1 MIVGVLSSAQPVG
14 DGGEAVKATAVRG
27 ALDVR
32 AALPWLRR
40 LSRTTPG
47 VIVVLSVSIAALS
60 TAAGVVN
67 AAQLDGRIAH
77 QQNLLDRSE
86 PVTFAAQNLYAEL
99 SAADAAAAA
108 AFLSGGVQTP
118 SMRMRYQQALAGAA
132 SALADATAGAADTQT
147 RTAVAEIT
155 EQKATYAGVVE
166 AARANNVQIFPI
178 GSAYLR
184 EASSLMQTQ
193 ILPGAERIYANDLKT
208 VEKDQ
213 DAVEST
219 PVAGLA
225 LLGLCL
231 AALLVGT
238 VVLAVRTNRQF
249 NIGLVMAAALTLAA
263 IIWLVG
269 VTRVAAADIERG
281 RTEGTERFGQL
292 ATARILASEARTE
305 ETLELTVHGD
315 PTAMEKDFHSNTD
328 QLAAILT
335 SGPPAAKEGLRK
347 WSESHR
353 QQIEAYRGGDY
364 PRAVAQAIGPGADA
378 SAAQYATVE
387 ASLRA
392 ELDRA
397 RATLRDRASAAGTAL
412 SWAPT
417 GVLALMIIAAATAVA
432 GMWPRLK
439 EFL

>member
-1 MIVGVLSSAQPVG
+1 MIVGVLSSAQLVE
-14 DGGEAVKATAVRG
+14 DGGDSVNATAVRG

-32 AALPWLRR
+32 AALPWFRR

-47 VIVVLSVSIAALS
+47 VIVALSVTIAALS
-60 TAAGVVN
+60 AAAGVVG

-77 QQNLLDRSE
+77 QQNLLDHSE

-108 AFLSGGVQTP
+108 AFLSGGIQTP
-118 SMRMRYQQALAGAA
+118 SMRTRYQQALAGAA
-132 SALADATAGAADTQT
+132 SALADATAGATDSET
-147 RTAVAEIT
+147 RTAVAELT
-155 EQKATYAGVVE
+155 EQMATYAGLVE
-166 AARANNVQIFPI
+166 TARANNVQIFSI

-193 ILPGAERIYANDLKT
+193 ILPGAERIYATDLKA
-208 VEKDQ
+208 VQKDQ
-213 DAVEST
+213 KAVEST
-219 PVAGLA
+219 PIAGLV
-225 LLGLCL
+225 LLGLSL
-231 AALLVGT
+231 AGICVAT
-238 VVLAVRTNRQF
+238 VVMAARTNRQF
-249 NIGLVMAAALTLAA
+249 NIGLVVAAALTLAA
-263 IIWLVG
+263 IVWLVAA
-269 VTRVAAADIERG
+269 TRMAAADIERG

-292 ATARILASEARTE
+292 AAARILASKARTD
-305 ETLELTVHGD
+305 ETLELIVHGD
-315 PTAMEKDFHSNTD
+315 PTAIEKDFHSDRD
-328 QLAAILT
+328 QLAALLT
-335 SGPPAAKEGLRK
+335 AGPPAAKEGLRK
-347 WSESHR
+347 WIESHNK
-353 QQIEAYRGGDY
+353 QVEAYRGGDY
-364 PRAVAQAIGPGADA
+364 PGAVAQAIGPDVDA

-397 RATLRDRASAAGTAL
+397 RAALRDPVSAAGTAL

>member
-1 MIVGVLSSAQPVG
+1 MIFGVLSSAQPVG
-14 DGGEAVKATAVRG
+14 DGGEAVNATAVRG

-47 VIVVLSVSIAALS
+47 VIVALSVTIAALS
-60 TAAGVVN
+60 TAAGVVS
-67 AAQLDGRIAH
+67 AAQLDERIAH

-86 PVTFAAQNLYAEL
+86 PVTFAAQNLYADL

-108 AFLSGGVQTP
+108 AFLSGGIQTP
-118 SMRMRYQQALAGAA
+118 SMRMRYEQALAGAA
-132 SALADATAGAADTQT
+132 SALADATAGATDTET
-147 RTAVAEIT
+147 RTAVARLT
-155 EQKATYAGVVE
+155 EQMTTYAGLVE
-166 AARANNVQIFPI
+166 TARANNVQIFPI

-193 ILPGAERIYANDLKT
+193 ILPAAERIYANDLKA

-213 DAVEST
+213 NVVEST
-219 PVAGLA
+219 PVAGLI
-225 LLGLCL
+225 LLGLSL
-231 AALLVGT
+231 AAICVGA
-238 VVLAVRTNRQF
+238 VVMAVRTNRQF
-249 NIGLVMAAALTLAA
+249 NVGLVLAAALTLAA
-263 IIWLVG
+263 IVWLVTA
-269 VTRVAAADIERG
+269 TRMAAADVERG
-281 RTEGTERFGQL
+281 RAEGTERFGQL
-292 ATARILASEARTE
+292 ATARILASKARTD

-315 PTAMEKDFHSNTD
+315 PTAIEKDFHNNIDELT
-328 QLAAILT
+328 AILT
-335 SGPPAAKEGLRK
+335 AGPAAAKEGLQK
-347 WSESHR
+347 WKESHST
-353 QQIEAYRGGDY
+353 QVEAYRAGDY
-364 PRAVAQAIGPGADA
+364 PRAVAQAIGPDADA
-378 SAAQYATVE
+378 SAAQYAAVE

-397 RATLRDRASAAGTAL
+397 RAALRDGVSAAGTAL

-417 GVLALMIIAAATAVA
+417 GVLALMIISAATAVA